1 MYSSPPHFFASCF
14 FSTPFFFLLVSGYF
28 LVKLHTTLPQF
39 SSCMHRVVISY
50 VLGLYIFSGHRFFL
64 FFYIHPTWFLHSIS
78 ISYIQLLKSHNPIIQ
93 QVPPSYLFRTFYSP
107 HLFIHPTH
115 PPVCICKQTPLYVQ
129 TRKSL
134 NGHPKTSYILFCL
147 ARTDESHSPK
157 YLRNHSGTRSARTP
171 AGDKL
176 HSGDH
181 AHV

>member
-1 MYSSPPHFFASCF
+1 MYSSPPPFLCF
-14 FSTPFFFLLVSGYF
+14 LFLFYPPFFLLVSGYF

-50 VLGLYIFSGHRFFL
+50 VLGLYIFSGHRFFY
-64 FFYIHPTWFLHSIS
+64 FSTYTLHGSFIQ
-78 ISYIQLLKSHNPIIQ
+78 YIQLLKSHNPIIQ

-147 ARTDESHSPK
+147 ARTDESHSSK